1 MEYEGKK
8 FIMKSITIENDEID
22 LFNYGKIPFI
32 IEIEYCFKSP
42 ERVFFLNYYN
52 NEKTLQEILK
62 SNVVIEEE
70 KIKFF
75 IINIGF
81 ALENLHKNNIIYA
94 TLKPE
99 NILLGED
106 GYFSI
111 TDVLIAKY
119 EQKKKIFINKIEYLS
134 PEILEEKEYDKNSD
148 WWSLGIIIYELLFGI
163 PPFFEENKE
172 QLIKRIKMNNLK
184 YPKKSQI
191 SDSAKELLIK
201 LLNEDKTKRIQNFE
215 ELKNDPYLTNIDI
228 NSIIEKKFISP
239 FKE

>member
-1 MEYEGKK
+1 MNK
-8 FIMKSITIENDEID
+8 
-22 LFNYGKIPFI
+22 
-32 IEIEYCFKSP
+32 
-42 ERVFFLNYYN
+42 
-52 NEKTLQEILK
+52 
-62 SNVVIEEE
+62 
-70 KIKFF
+70 
-75 IINIGF
+75 
-81 ALENLHKNNIIYA
+81 
-94 TLKPE
+94 
-99 NILLGED
+99 
-106 GYFSI
+106 
-111 TDVLIAKY
+111 
-119 EQKKKIFINKIEYLS
+119 KKKIFINKIEYLS

-228 NSIIEKKFISP
+228 NSIIEKKIISP